1 MIKRIIEVSS
11 ASYLSMKNRQLLIQ
25 RAKQPTQS
33 LPIEDIGVLILDN
46 TAISYTQAMLNHCL
60 ANNTLVILCNQQHLP
75 HAILYPLNQ
84 NSLHSKIIHNQFQ
97 ASQPLQKKIWREI
110 IQAKIAEQSKN
121 LILCKG
127 KDFGL
132 KSMQNRVLSGDSNNL
147 EAQAA
152 RIYWKKLLGKE
163 FHRDPTASGINTL
176 LNYGYAIIRAVV
188 SRAISA
194 TGLHSAL
201 GIHHHNQYN
210 PFCLADDLMEP
221 LRALVDNRV
230 FQICSKEIPEEITP
244 TIKKKILEILNCY
257 CTLEN
262 NSYFLLTGVQLYV
275 ASFKKKLCKES
286 KNFTIPSFL
295 KL

>member
-1 MIKRIIEVSS
+1 
-11 ASYLSMKNRQLLIQ
+11 
-25 RAKQPTQS
+25 
-33 LPIEDIGVLILDN
+33 
-46 TAISYTQAMLNHCL
+46 
-60 ANNTLVILCNQQHLP
+60 
-75 HAILYPLNQ
+75 
-84 NSLHSKIIHNQFQ
+84 
-97 ASQPLQKKIWREI
+97 
-110 IQAKIAEQSKN
+110 
-121 LILCKG
+121 
-127 KDFGL
+127 
-132 KSMQNRVLSGDSNNL
+132 MQNRVLSGDSKNL

-244 TIKKKILEILNCY
+244 TIKK
-257 CTLEN
+257 EN
-262 NSYFLLTGVQLYV
+262 FR
-275 ASFKKKLCKES
+275 
-286 KNFTIPSFL
+286 NF
-295 KL
+295 

>member
-1 MIKRIIEVSS
+1 MQVNL
-11 ASYLSMKNRQLLIQ
+11 YLEK
-25 RAKQPTQS
+25 
-33 LPIEDIGVLILDN
+33 
-46 TAISYTQAMLNHCL
+46 
-60 ANNTLVILCNQQHLP
+60 
-75 HAILYPLNQ
+75 
-84 NSLHSKIIHNQFQ
+84 
-97 ASQPLQKKIWREI
+97 REI
-110 IQAKIAEQSKN
+110 IQAKITEQLHENRSKN

-127 KDFGL
+127 DFGL

-210 PFCLADDLMEP
+210 PFCLQM
-221 LRALVDNRV
+221 
-230 FQICSKEIPEEITP
+230 I
-244 TIKKKILEILNCY
+244 
-257 CTLEN
+257 
-262 NSYFLLTGVQLYV
+262 
-275 ASFKKKLCKES
+275 
-286 KNFTIPSFL
+286 
-295 KL
+295 